1 VQGME
6 ILSTMP
12 RGTGALGFYEKAE
25 QRVPIKSIQLA
36 ADVPES
42 ERVNLE
48 VMRTDTSTF
57 ASLVESR
64 RNRRD
69 EWYKVPAGYVD
80 VCSVPIPVRVVGVK

>member
-1 VQGME
+1 
-6 ILSTMP
+6 MP

-42 ERVNLE
+42 ERMNLE
-48 VMRTDTSTF
+48 VMRTDTPTF
-57 ASLVESR
+57 ASLIESR

-80 VCSVPIPVRVVGVK
+80 VCSVPIPVRVAGKK